1 MGGGGGESQMPDGK
15 LTRHA
20 FDNDLSREVS
30 RGNYMEHFLSFF
42 RPISAVFNHFLNEH
56 KFGDN
61 ALEGTINTRGLRTMG
76 LHALEMCL

>member
-1 MGGGGGESQMPDGK
+1 MPDGK

-56 KFGDN
+56 KFGDASNN

-76 LHALEMCL
+76 LHSRNVSLIG